1 MEDRL
6 EKLLLGPF
14 LITLTHLVFKKISLF
29 LERKRNTLIWMKV
42 KAFSY
47 CDVQES
53 FFRYCVHPDGASKS
67 KSVHDY
73 SNNNNNNWE
82 LPGNKML
89 AVA

>member
-1 MEDRL
+1 
-6 EKLLLGPF
+6 
-14 LITLTHLVFKKISLF
+14 
-29 LERKRNTLIWMKV
+29 MKV

-73 SNNNNNNWE
+73 SNNNNNWE

-89 AVA
+89 AVV

>member
-1 MEDRL
+1 
-6 EKLLLGPF
+6 
-14 LITLTHLVFKKISLF
+14 
-29 LERKRNTLIWMKV
+29 MKV

-73 SNNNNNNWE
+73 SNNNNNNNNWE

-89 AVA
+89 AVV